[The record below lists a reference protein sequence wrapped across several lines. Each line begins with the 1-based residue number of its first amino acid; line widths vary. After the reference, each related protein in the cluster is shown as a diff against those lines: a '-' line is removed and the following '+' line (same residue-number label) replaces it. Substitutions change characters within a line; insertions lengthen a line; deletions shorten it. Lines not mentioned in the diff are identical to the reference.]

1 MGEKKKKDVEP
12 LAGVKVLD
20 FGWIAVDPY
29 GMKYLGDWGATVVR
43 IESHSNPDIMRLC
56 SPYKGGVTDLNKSVW
71 AAQTNNS
78 KLGISLNL
86 RKEKAKEIA
95 WKLIDWADV
104 VSSGYAPGVM
114 GRWGFGYD
122 DVVKRKPDIVYLC
135 SCQMG
140 QSGPRASLAAW
151 GYQSSAIAGFSRLL
165 GWPDRDPL
173 PPQGAHTDFVCPPVE
188 AGFIMA
194 ALDYRQRTGRGVFL
208 DQSQM
213 ETGVNLLAPILLDY
227 QANGRI
233 ATHNGNRLSY
243 AAPHGAYPCR
253 GNDRWCAIAVFD
265 DQQWQALCSSM
276 GDVSLAKDPRFDT
289 LWRRKQNEE
298 ELDRLVARWTTNFTA
313 EQVEVLLQKSGIPA
327 HVVNNSEDLFNDVQL
342 KYRRHFRLLNHSV
355 IGEHYYELEG
365 FRLSKSPD
373 AMYAGPALSE
383 HNEYVFKELLHMNDD
398 EISDALIDGS
408 ITTDA
413 DIPEL
418 GSFM

>member
-1 MGEKKKKDVEP
+1 MEKDTKKLAP
-12 LAGVKVLD
+12 LDGVKVVD

-43 IESHSNPDIMRLC
+43 IESHANPDIMRLC

-78 KLGISLNL
+78 KLGVSLNL
-86 RKEKAKEIA
+86 KKARGKEIA
-95 WKLIDWADV
+95 WKLIQWAEV
-104 VSSGYAPGVM
+104 VTSGYAAGVM
-114 GRWGFGYD
+114 DKWGFSYD
-122 DVVKRKPDIVYLC
+122 EIVKVKPDIVYLC
-135 SCQMG
+135 TCQMG

-194 ALDYRQRTGRGVFL
+194 ALDYRRRTGKGVYI

-213 ETGVNLLAPILLDY
+213 ETGLNLLAPILLDY
-227 QANGRI
+227 QANGRV
-233 ATHNGNRLSY
+233 ARQNGNKLPY

-253 GNDRWCAIAVFD
+253 GEDRWCAIAVFD
-265 DQQWQALCSSM
+265 DEQWKAMCCIM
-276 GDVSLAKDPRFDT
+276 GCPSLASDPKFDT

-298 ELDRLVARWTTNFTA
+298 ELDGVVADWTKYFTA
-313 EQVEVLLQKSGIPA
+313 EQVEVMLQKSGIPA
-327 HVVNNSEDLFNDVQL
+327 HVVSNSEDLFYDAQL
-342 KYRRHFRLLNHSV
+342 RNRGHFRVLNHAF
-355 IGEHYYELEG
+355 IGDHYYEIEG

-373 AMYAGPALSE
+373 AIYAGPALGE
-383 HNEYVFKELLHMNDD
+383 HNEYVFKELLDMTDE
-398 EISDALIDGS
+398 EISEAIIDGS